1 MLQDEAAT
9 PYLNACQYAAKSS
22 EFFKHFKSHPAY
34 THVLEHV
41 SYEEGQQYLKEIEI
55 DYLDKL
61 QEIKQNDAIG
71 EPQTYE
77 YPSIGNISPTTIR
90 YVKNTSDIINKFGTS
105 FDSIVEIGADQP
117 RVISNTYLLE
127 NNFDWSGVSFE
138 LDTDKVTYFNSIRK
152 NKCFCEDAT
161 SYDYKSL
168 FEERNYPK
176 QIDYLQ
182 LDIDPAEGT
191 LRALKVLPLNDYR
204 FSVITYETDVY
215 SSGADIQDEQIEI
228 LESHG
233 YQLVAKNVKCEGNPY
248 EDWWIDPA
256 IISEDVWKPYKTRIG
271 LESNEVILL

>member
-1 MLQDEAAT
+1 MECDWPNCPRYFRNNYENLKTKFAGAENIENNWSQSMQDIFVMSMLDGKRNGV
-9 PYLNACQYAAKSS
+9 Y
-22 EFFKHFKSHPAY
+22 
-34 THVLEHV
+34 
-41 SYEEGQQYLKEIEI
+41 
-55 DYLDKL
+55 
-61 QEIKQNDAIG
+61 
-71 EPQTYE
+71 
-77 YPSIGNISPTTIR
+77 
-90 YVKNTSDIINKFGTS
+90 
-105 FDSIVEIGADQP
+105 VEIGADQP

-127 NNFDWSGVSFE
+127 KDFDWSGISFE
-138 LDTDKVTYFNSIRK
+138 LDADKVAFFNTIRK
-152 NKCFCEDAT
+152 NKCLCEDAT
-161 SYDYKSL
+161 LYDYKSI

-191 LRALKVLPLNDYR
+191 LRALKALPLDDYK

-256 IISEDVWKPYKTRIG
+256 IVSENIWKPYKTRIG
-271 LESNEVILL
+271 LDSWEVVSQ

>member
-1 MLQDEAAT
+1 METGWPNCPRYFRDNYENLKTKFTGAENIENNWSQSMQDMFVLSMLDGKRNGV
-9 PYLNACQYAAKSS
+9 Y
-22 EFFKHFKSHPAY
+22 
-34 THVLEHV
+34 
-41 SYEEGQQYLKEIEI
+41 
-55 DYLDKL
+55 
-61 QEIKQNDAIG
+61 
-71 EPQTYE
+71 
-77 YPSIGNISPTTIR
+77 
-90 YVKNTSDIINKFGTS
+90 
-105 FDSIVEIGADQP
+105 VEIGADQP

-138 LDTDKVTYFNSIRK
+138 LDADKVTYFNSIRK
-152 NKCFCEDAT
+152 NKCLSEDAT
-161 SYDYKSL
+161 LYDYKFL
-168 FEERNYPK
+168 FEERSYPK

-191 LRALKVLPLNDYR
+191 LRALKALPLNDYR

-256 IISEDVWKPYKTRIG
+256 IVSEDVWKPYKTRIG

>member
-1 MLQDEAAT
+1 MECDWPNCPRYFRNNYENLKTKFAGAENIENNWSQSMQDIFVMSMLDGKR
-9 PYLNACQYAAKSS
+9 NG
-22 EFFKHFKSHPAY
+22 
-34 THVLEHV
+34 V
-41 SYEEGQQYLKEIEI
+41 
-55 DYLDKL
+55 
-61 QEIKQNDAIG
+61 
-71 EPQTYE
+71 
-77 YPSIGNISPTTIR
+77 
-90 YVKNTSDIINKFGTS
+90 YV
-105 FDSIVEIGADQP
+105 VIGADQP

-127 NNFDWSGVSFE
+127 KDFDWSGISFE
-138 LDTDKVTYFNSIRK
+138 LDADKVAFFNTIRK
-152 NKCFCEDAT
+152 NKCLCEDAT
-161 SYDYKSL
+161 LYDYKSI

-191 LRALKVLPLNDYR
+191 LRALKALPLDNYR

-233 YQLVAKNVKCEGNPY
+233 YQLAAKNVKCEGNPY

-256 IISEDVWKPYKTRIG
+256 IVSEDVWKPYKTRIG

>member
-1 MLQDEAAT
+1 METGWPNCPRYFRNNYENLKTKFTGAENIENNWSQSMQDMFVLSMLDGKRNGV
-9 PYLNACQYAAKSS
+9 Y
-22 EFFKHFKSHPAY
+22 
-34 THVLEHV
+34 
-41 SYEEGQQYLKEIEI
+41 
-55 DYLDKL
+55 
-61 QEIKQNDAIG
+61 
-71 EPQTYE
+71 
-77 YPSIGNISPTTIR
+77 
-90 YVKNTSDIINKFGTS
+90 
-105 FDSIVEIGADQP
+105 VEIGADQP

-138 LDTDKVTYFNSIRK
+138 LDADKVTYFNSIRK

-161 SYDYKSL
+161 LYDYKSL
-168 FEERNYPK
+168 FVEYNYPK

-256 IISEDVWKPYKTRIG
+256 IVSEDVWKPYKTRIG

>member
-1 MLQDEAAT
+1 METGWPNCPRYFRNNYENLKTKFTGAENIENNWSQSMQDMFVLSMLDGKRDGV
-9 PYLNACQYAAKSS
+9 Y
-22 EFFKHFKSHPAY
+22 
-34 THVLEHV
+34 
-41 SYEEGQQYLKEIEI
+41 
-55 DYLDKL
+55 
-61 QEIKQNDAIG
+61 
-71 EPQTYE
+71 
-77 YPSIGNISPTTIR
+77 
-90 YVKNTSDIINKFGTS
+90 
-105 FDSIVEIGADQP
+105 VEIGADQP

-138 LDTDKVTYFNSIRK
+138 LDADKVTYFNSIRK
-152 NKCFCEDAT
+152 NKCLSEDAT
-161 SYDYKSL
+161 LYDYKSL

-191 LRALKVLPLNDYR
+191 LRALKALPLDDYR

-248 EDWWIDPA
+248 EDWWVDPA
-256 IISEDVWKPYKTRIG
+256 IVSEDVWKPYKTRIG
-271 LESNEVILL
+271 LDSWEVVSQ

>member
-1 MLQDEAAT
+1 MECDWPNCPRYFRNNYENLKTKFTGAENIENNWSQSMQDMFVLSMLDGKRNGV
-9 PYLNACQYAAKSS
+9 Y
-22 EFFKHFKSHPAY
+22 
-34 THVLEHV
+34 
-41 SYEEGQQYLKEIEI
+41 
-55 DYLDKL
+55 
-61 QEIKQNDAIG
+61 
-71 EPQTYE
+71 
-77 YPSIGNISPTTIR
+77 
-90 YVKNTSDIINKFGTS
+90 
-105 FDSIVEIGADQP
+105 VEIGADQP

-127 NNFDWSGVSFE
+127 NNFDWLGVSFE
-138 LDTDKVTYFNSIRK
+138 LDADKVTYFNSIRK
-152 NKCFCEDAT
+152 NKCLSEDAT
-161 SYDYKSL
+161 LYNYKSL

-191 LRALKVLPLNDYR
+191 LRALKALPLDDYR

-256 IISEDVWKPYKTRIG
+256 IVSEDVWKPYKTRIG

>member
-1 MLQDEAAT
+1 MECDWPNCPRYFKNNYENLKTKFTGAESIENNWSQSMQDMFVLSMLDGKRSGI
-9 PYLNACQYAAKSS
+9 Y
-22 EFFKHFKSHPAY
+22 
-34 THVLEHV
+34 
-41 SYEEGQQYLKEIEI
+41 
-55 DYLDKL
+55 
-61 QEIKQNDAIG
+61 
-71 EPQTYE
+71 
-77 YPSIGNISPTTIR
+77 
-90 YVKNTSDIINKFGTS
+90 
-105 FDSIVEIGADQP
+105 VEIGADQP

-138 LDTDKVTYFNSIRK
+138 LDADKVTYFNSIRK
-152 NKCFCEDAT
+152 NKCLSEDAT
-161 SYDYKSL
+161 LYDYKSL

-191 LRALKVLPLNDYR
+191 LRALKALPLNDYR

-256 IISEDVWKPYKTRIG
+256 IVSEDVWKPYKTRIG